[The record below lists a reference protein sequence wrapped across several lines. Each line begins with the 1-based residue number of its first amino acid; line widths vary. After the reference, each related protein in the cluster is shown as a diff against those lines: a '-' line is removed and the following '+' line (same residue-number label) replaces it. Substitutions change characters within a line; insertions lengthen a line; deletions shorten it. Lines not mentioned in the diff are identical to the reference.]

1 MDVFLFVRGENM
13 RKLEKIS
20 YEQFKKDLGEYSS
33 KELYESLIL
42 PNRHTSNSAGYDFHA
57 VFDFILAPGEIVKI
71 PTGIKVIMEP
81 DEFFMIV
88 VRSSMGFKYNVR
100 MCNQIGIIDADY
112 YNNEENEGHMWI
124 AFQNE
129 GKEPWIVKKGDRIA
143 QGIFVKYLLV
153 DNEDST
159 SEIRKG
165 WSASEDVGRDN
176 NE

>member
-1 MDVFLFVRGENM
+1 M

-20 YEQFKKDLGEYSS
+20 YEQFKKDLGEYSN
-33 KELYESLIL
+33 KELYDSLIV
-42 PNRHTSNSAGYDFHA
+42 PNRHTKNSAGYDFHA
-57 VFDFILAPGEIVKI
+57 IFDFILGPGEIIKI
-71 PTGIKVIMEP
+71 PTGIKVMMKP

-88 VRSSMGFKYNVR
+88 IRSSVGFKYNVR

-129 GKEPWIVKKGDRIA
+129 GKEPWIVKKGERIA

-153 DNEDST
+153 DNEDDVSG
-159 SEIRKG
+159 IRKG
-165 WSASEDVGRDN
+165 WSASEDVRRDN

>member
-1 MDVFLFVRGENM
+1 MIKM

-20 YEQFKKDLGEYSS
+20 YEQFKKDIGEYSS
-33 KELYESLIL
+33 KKLYDDLII
-42 PNRHTSNSAGYDFHA
+42 PARHTKLSAGYDFHA
-57 VFDFILAPGEIVKI
+57 AFDFTLYPGEIIKI
-71 PTGIKVIMEP
+71 PTGIKVIMNP

-88 VRSSMGFKYNVR
+88 MRSSVGFKYNVR

-129 GKEPWIVKKGDRIA
+129 GKESWIVKKGDRVA
-143 QGIFVKYLLV
+143 QGIFVKYSLV
-153 DNEDST
+153 DNEDDTPST
-159 SEIRKG
+159 RKG
-165 WSASEDVGRDN
+165 WSASEDVRRDR